1 MKKVCTFLFL
11 LSCSFIFCDDGT
23 WGVNFDITNGSIYS
37 DVENPDIR
45 MKKEIIKL
53 KDIFTGSTEVIFLFE
68 NTTNK
73 NIEMY
78 AGFPI
83 NITIPT
89 ALEEIEVDG
98 STKKAYYLPGRGK
111 YGGVSVAD
119 YIPYFKPV
127 TIIYEEDPFNP
138 ETDYLLEEDLKN
150 RIVLEGSKSIDKDF
164 DFSIYQ
170 NNKLI
175 NIDQTVIET
184 KYLLEEYKLILT
196 YHFKHKLSFKPK
208 EQSIVK
214 VEYSVNTIKGTG
226 QSRKGFIE
234 IYNWN
239 YILWTGR
246 TWKDNI
252 EDCCLVT
259 PIYIDENAVNSQ
271 LTYLGEKSDYK
282 VFYKNRY
289 EPADID
295 EINVSYNKDLN
306 GFSEYG
312 EGGYESYYNY
322 FWFEYPE
329 YTEKPTKQAQNFVI
343 VKGASSSLKE
353 KCDVYTDKGI
363 VKDAD
368 YSALSLFDGVRE
380 TAWCENKKDDGV
392 GEWVE
397 FELLEDVDEII
408 IQNGFNKSFQKISNK
423 DIDTYYEKNNRVK
436 VLEFMSKDEKI
447 KKTITLKDTK
457 ELQIFKEALPKG
469 IYKIIIKEVYKG
481 TKWSDTCLGELT
493 FKAVVP
499 EIEKLLKDSFFRD
512 NL

>member
-1 MKKVCTFLFL
+1 MKALNIILFL

-37 DVENPDIR
+37 EVENPDIR

-89 ALEEIEVDG
+89 ALEEIEVEG
-98 STKKAYYLPGRGK
+98 AAKKAYYLPGPGK
-111 YGGVSVAD
+111 YGGISVAD
-119 YIPYFKPV
+119 YIPYFETV

-138 ETDYLLEEDLKN
+138 ETDYLLEEDLQK
-150 RIVLEGSKSIDKDF
+150 RIVLESANSIDKDF

-170 NNKLI
+170 NNKLVD
-175 NIDQTVIET
+175 IDQTVIESKFFNEQSQLT
-184 KYLLEEYKLILT
+184 LT
-196 YHFKHKLSFKPK
+196 YHFKHKLTFKPK

-214 VEYSVNTIKGTG
+214 VEYSVSTIKGTS
-226 QSRKGFIE
+226 QSSKGFIE

-252 EDCCLVT
+252 EDCCFVT
-259 PIYIDENAVNSQ
+259 PNYIDENGVNSS
-271 LTYLGEKSDYK
+271 LAYLGEKSDYK
-282 VFYKNRY
+282 VFYKKNY
-289 EPADID
+289 EPAGADV
-295 EINVSYNKDLN
+295 INVAFDKDLR

-312 EGGYESYYNY
+312 DDAYESYYNY
-322 FWFEYPE
+322 LWFDYPE
-329 YTEKPTKQAQNFVI
+329 YIEKPAIPAQDFVI
-343 VKGASSSLKE
+343 VKGASSNLKE
-353 KCDVYTDKGI
+353 KCDVYTENGI
-363 VKDAD
+363 IKDAD

-392 GEWVE
+392 GEWIE
-397 FELLEDVDEII
+397 FELLVDVNEIT

-436 VLEFMSKDEKI
+436 VLEFVSKDEKI
-447 KKTITLKDTK
+447 KKTITLKDKK
-457 ELQIFKEALPKG
+457 ELQNFEEILPKG
-469 IYKIIIKEVYKG
+469 IYKIVIKEVYKG

-493 FKAVVP
+493 FKAVIP
-499 EIEKLLKDSFFRD
+499 EIETLLKDNFFRD